1 MGAEEQ
7 APILTNSDQIDGTTQ
22 VAETQIQGAA
32 TSSEQLKEVGA
43 PVGSLGICPKCK
55 DRPAEV
61 SFFAAASD
69 AIVASFLFSN
79 YLLSIRFSLPSP
91 VVYCTQELYQLFS
104 LLRSPFIPQ
113 NKRHFEE

>member
-7 APILTNSDQIDGTTQ
+7 APIPTNSDQIDGTTQ
-22 VAETQIQGAA
+22 VAETQIQGAV
-32 TSSEQLKEVGA
+32 TSSQQLKEVGA

-79 YLLSIRFSLPSP
+79 LLTIYSFF
-91 VVYCTQELYQLFS
+91 LFHR
-104 LLRSPFIPQ
+104 L
-113 NKRHFEE
+113 